1 MIRVQTIRPTLIRAL
16 PTTRA
21 ANRGVEVR
29 HLQGHAGT
37 RSMIR
42 GHLNGATA
50 PAIEAAIVGRLLGV
64 KAIPGLGTLSVITA
78 APGPVDASVN
88 ERGAHRRLGHVR
100 QRAGAVRPRGGI
112 SGEVEGIGGMILGD
126 GETFWIV

>member
-1 MIRVQTIRPTLIRAL
+1 MIRVQTIRLTPTRAL

-37 RSMIR
+37 RIR
-42 GHLNGATA
+42 RHLDDATA

-64 KAIPGLGTLSVITA
+64 KAIPEPGTLSVITA
-78 APGPVDASVN
+78 AAGPVEVSVN
-88 ERGAHRRLGHVR
+88 ERVARRRLGHVR
-100 QRAGAVRPRGGI
+100 QGVGAVHPRGGI
-112 SGEVEGIGGMILGD
+112 SGEVEGIGGMILGGD
-126 GETFWIV
+126 ETFWIV